1 MHWHDFTPKLV
12 LEGAEKG
19 ARKSF
24 ASDTFLRTPR
34 PWTFALKA
42 GLLTCGSQH
51 LFRPSRSFQPQWP
64 KLERC
69 SPLTVAGAVS
79 ALLRHDGVTHRI
91 PVLAPNPC
99 ESKEPRTPHIVY
111 EEIFSSINRHTKAP
125 PCGSKRFNTWST
137 KA

>member
-51 LFRPSRSFQPQWP
+51 LFRPSRSFQPQ
-64 KLERC
+64 
-69 SPLTVAGAVS
+69 
-79 ALLRHDGVTHRI
+79 
-91 PVLAPNPC
+91 
-99 ESKEPRTPHIVY
+99 
-111 EEIFSSINRHTKAP
+111 
-125 PCGSKRFNTWST
+125 
-137 KA
+137 